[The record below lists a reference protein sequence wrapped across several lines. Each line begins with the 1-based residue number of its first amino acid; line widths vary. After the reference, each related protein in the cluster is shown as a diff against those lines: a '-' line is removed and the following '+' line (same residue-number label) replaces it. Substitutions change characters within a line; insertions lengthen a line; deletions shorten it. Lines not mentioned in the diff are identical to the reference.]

1 MTGSSV
7 VLVSASSQNEAE
19 KIARELVQVNL
30 AACVSIIPNMRSI
43 YTWEGKIEDS
53 EEYLLIIKTRTELFE
68 QVKEAIQK
76 LHSYKIPEIISLP
89 VTHALEDYVR
99 WIDEV
104 TAVDRNLQA
113 R

>member
-19 KIARELVQVNL
+19 KIANELVNTKL

-43 YTWEGKIEDS
+43 YTWEGKVESS
-53 EEYLLIIKTRTELFE
+53 EEYLLIIKTRAELFE
-68 QVKEAIQK
+68 QVKQAIQG

-89 VTHALEDYVR
+89 YHPRAG
-99 WIDEV
+99 
-104 TAVDRNLQA
+104 
-113 R
+113 

>member
-19 KIARELVQVNL
+19 KIANELVNTKL

-43 YTWEGKIEDS
+43 YTWEGKVESS
-53 EEYLLIIKTRTELFE
+53 EEYLMIIKTRAELFE
-68 QVKEAIQK
+68 QVKQAIQG

-89 VTHALEDYVR
+89 ITHALDDYVR
-99 WIDEV
+99 WINEV
-104 TAVDRNLQA
+104 TLVCKNPPA
-113 R
+113 

>member
-19 KIARELVQVNL
+19 KIANELVNTKL

-43 YTWEGKIEDS
+43 YTWEGKVESS
-53 EEYLLIIKTRTELFE
+53 EEYLLIIKTRAELFE
-68 QVKEAIQK
+68 QVKQAIQG

-89 VTHALEDYVR
+89 ITHALDDYVR
-99 WIDEV
+99 WINEV
-104 TAVDRNLQA
+104 TLV
-113 R
+113 

>member
-7 VLVSASSQNEAE
+7 ILVSASSQSEAE
-19 KIARELVQVNL
+19 KIAKELVCTRL

-53 EEYLLIIKTRTELFE
+53 EEYLMIIKTRGELFE
-68 QVKEAIQK
+68 QVKEAIQR

-89 VTHALEDYVR
+89 ITHALDDYVR
-99 WIDEV
+99 WINEV
-104 TAVDRNLQA
+104 TITKQA
-113 R
+113 PPA

>member
-19 KIARELVQVNL
+19 KIANELVNTKL

-43 YTWEGKIEDS
+43 YTWEGKVESS
-53 EEYLLIIKTRTELFE
+53 EEYLMIIKTRAELFE
-68 QVKEAIQK
+68 QVKQAIQG

-89 VTHALEDYVR
+89 ITHALDDYVQ
-99 WIDEV
+99 WINEV
-104 TAVDRNLQA
+104 TLVCKNPPA
-113 R
+113 

>member
-1 MTGSSV
+1 MTGSTV

-19 KIARELVQVNL
+19 KIAKDLVERKL

-43 YTWEGKIEDS
+43 YIWEGKVEDS
-53 EEYLLIIKTRTELFE
+53 EEYLMIIKTRGELFE
-68 QVKEAIQK
+68 QVKQAIQS

-89 VTHALEDYVR
+89 ITHALEDYVR

-104 TAVDRNLQA
+104 TRVSQGPQSS
-113 R
+113 

>member
-19 KIARELVQVNL
+19 KIANELVNTKL

-43 YTWEGKIEDS
+43 YTWEGKVESS
-53 EEYLLIIKTRTELFE
+53 EEYLMIIKTRAELFE
-68 QVKEAIQK
+68 QVKQAIQG

-89 VTHALEDYVR
+89 ITHALEDYVQ
-99 WIDEV
+99 WINEV
-104 TAVDRNLQA
+104 TLVCKNPPA
-113 R
+113 

>member
-19 KIARELVQVNL
+19 KIAKELVNTRL

-43 YTWEGKIEDS
+43 YTWEGKVEDS
-53 EEYLLIIKTRTELFE
+53 EEYLLIIKTRAELFE
-68 QVKEAIQK
+68 QVKQAILG

-89 VTHALEDYVR
+89 ITHALDDYVR

-104 TAVDRNLQA
+104 TLVGRNGPA
-113 R
+113 